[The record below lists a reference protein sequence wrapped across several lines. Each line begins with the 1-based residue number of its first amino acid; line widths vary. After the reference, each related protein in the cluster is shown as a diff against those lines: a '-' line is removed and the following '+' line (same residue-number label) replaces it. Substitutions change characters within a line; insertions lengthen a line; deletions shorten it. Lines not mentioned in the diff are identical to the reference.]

1 MFLIRMCLGDVY
13 LTKQDCNS
21 FKRPPQKKNPNQA
34 GGTQQ
39 DLYDSVV
46 ANGGAFSH
54 REFVVYDRNQAYPE
68 YLIWYK

>member
-13 LTKQDCNS
+13 LTGQGGN
-21 FKRPPQKKNPNQA
+21 FKRPPTKTNSSKG

-39 DLYDSVV
+39 DMYDSVM
-46 ANGGAFSH
+46 ANGGSFSD

>member
-13 LTKQDCNS
+13 LTGQGGNY
-21 FKRPPQKKNPNQA
+21 KRPPPKNNTSNA

-39 DLYDSVV
+39 NMYDSVV
-46 ANGGAFSH
+46 ANGGAFSD

>member
-13 LTKQDCNS
+13 LTGQGGAY
-21 FKRPPQKKNPNQA
+21 KRPPPKNNPSNA

-39 DLYDSVV
+39 NMYDSVV
-46 ANGGAFSH
+46 ANGGAFSD